1 MIELKRSEVC
11 FNEVA
16 HTYTLKGRELQGI
29 TGMLKRQLFP
39 DKYAWV
45 GQEVLD
51 RAADYGTG
59 VHEAIEVADV
69 FGGKADGIVK
79 AYRELIA
86 SAGLERLENEYLVSD
101 GERYASSIDIVFKD
115 GSIADIKTTS
125 SLDKEWLSWQLSVY
139 AYLMEKQNPGLKVPK
154 LYAIWLPREQYGQPK
169 LMPVARKSREEVEA
183 LLKAD
188 AEGRQYDPEVGE
200 PVVSEELVRELVEIN
215 ELKRELE
222 EREKWAREA
231 LRGAIVARGLNGVK
245 TETFTASYT
254 PAGTTK
260 RFDAKRFKA
269 ENGELY
275 QSYMVPAESAERLT
289 IKFANI

>member
-16 HTYTLKGRELQGI
+16 HTYMLEGKELQGI

-45 GQEVLD
+45 EQEVLD

-69 FGGKADGIVK
+69 FGGRAEGIVK
-79 AYRELIA
+79 AYRELIG

-101 GERYASSIDIVFKD
+101 GERYASCIDIVFKD

-139 AYLMEKQNPGLKVPK
+139 AYLMEKQNPGLEVPK

-169 LMPVARKSREEVEA
+169 LMPVARKSREEVEG

-188 AEGRQYDPEVGE
+188 AEGGQYDPEVGE

-245 TETFTASYT
+245 TESFTASYT

-275 QSYMVPAESAERLT
+275 KSYMAPAESAERLT
-289 IKFANI
+289 IKFSNI